1 MPNNHQTTLEQTSAV
16 ASLLRQHRPGAERLR
31 VLSASGQLGF
41 GIVQES
47 FERGLQRK
55 PHFIGCDMGSI
66 DPGPFYLGSGQ
77 MAAPKDMVRRD
88 LEMVLLGARQLN
100 VPLIIGSAGTAGA
113 KPQLEATLALL
124 REIAEA
130 HGLSFSVATISSDV
144 PRHTLVKAIQ
154 QGHLKALDP
163 AGPSRVMPIP
173 DENQIH
179 SAANIVA
186 QCGTHTFMQ
195 ALAQNPDVLIAG
207 RACDTAIFA
216 ALPQMLGY
224 DPALSLHMAKIIECT
239 SLCCTPGGR
248 DAILAELGVS
258 DFILE
263 SMNPK
268 SHATPSSVAAH
279 ALYEQADPWVVEE
292 PEGTLHLKQAKYVA
306 VDAHRTQVSGAQFV
320 VRPSVTLKVEGAVH
334 VGARAVLLAGVADPS
349 MIDMMP
355 SALKEVTQ
363 RVQALVPG
371 NWSMVPHLY
380 GQGAVRELPQAHR
393 SLHEIGLVLEFLAP
407 TSNLAKTAA
416 SVFKQNLLH
425 YGFAG
430 RLTTGGNLA
439 FAFTPSEIEANECY
453 QFMLYHLLEGV
464 SPEEVFG
471 IDMQTWQF
479 EEVVA

>member
-1 MPNNHQTTLEQTSAV
+1 MSNNHQTPLEHTSAV
-16 ASLLRQHRPGAERLR
+16 ANLLRQHRPGAERLR

-47 FERGLQRK
+47 FERGLQRQ

-124 REIAEA
+124 KEIAEQ
-130 HGLSFSVATISSDV
+130 HGLSFSVATVSSDV
-144 PRHTLVKAIQ
+144 PRNTLVKAIQ
-154 QGHLKALDP
+154 EGHLKALDP
-163 AGPSRVMPIP
+163 AGPSLVMPIP
-173 DENQIH
+173 DEKQIH
-179 SAANIVA
+179 AAANIVA

-248 DAILAELGVS
+248 DSILAELGMA

-279 ALYEQADPWVVEE
+279 ALYEQSDPWVVEE
-292 PEGTLHLKQAKYVA
+292 PEGTLHLKHAKYVA

-320 VRPSVTLKVEGAVH
+320 ARPSVTLKVEGAVH
-334 VGARAVLLAGVADPS
+334 VGARAVLLAGVADPR

-355 SALKEVTQ
+355 SALEEVTQ

-464 SPEEVFG
+464 SPEDVFG
-471 IDMQTWQF
+471 IEMQTWQF
-479 EEVVA
+479 EEAVA